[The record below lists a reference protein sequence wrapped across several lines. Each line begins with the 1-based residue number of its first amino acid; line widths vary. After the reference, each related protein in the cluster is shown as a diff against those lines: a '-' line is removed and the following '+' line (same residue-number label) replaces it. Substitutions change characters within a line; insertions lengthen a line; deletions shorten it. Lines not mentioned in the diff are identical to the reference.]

1 MQDINFEKIT
11 DLSNIIETRDT
22 IRALFHKIKEN
33 VSVKKN
39 KEKLKYLRSQLN
51 FIKVFSSDSVQGTAG
66 IITLK
71 GLDNVP
77 IVFKISNGVDYA
89 IEHES
94 QVLEDLKDI
103 ELFCPHF
110 MSKYESME
118 LPISSLFFK
127 DPDPEK
133 GFMEE
138 NSDYF
143 VTSVLFTEYISRYS
157 YYHYLMT
164 GNKPIINSL
173 IMQILC
179 ALHVS
184 QTHSKLTHYDLHLD
198 NILIRNCDENTIH
211 IYDLDD
217 KNSILVPTYG
227 NVPVLIDMGSSYSK
241 STDKLVTSIEHYHH
255 GLQSCI
261 FDKFNDL
268 HHLLLSTLS
277 CLTEEEEEEDNYY
290 NNVYYKLMC
299 LFSPIPL
306 WRNKGW
312 KILDYDLVDALMYYL
327 LENCEFVSNK
337 DKRYAFKDYFEDVI
351 ESINAVV
358 SLPFSEYTKEE
369 IDLKLPKLWDSLF
382 DHIYKIINFTSITN
396 ESECIYIIKEIA
408 SAYLNFKHNDIPMNR
423 CIELTK
429 NKLSIVLDSDEMK
442 MLNIREMISIFSE
455 IAPYLGGFYNIF
467 LNKNMGVVN
476 NAYKIL
482 EDTYNIKGVESVIN
496 YLRKQIPCNLDLVA
510 DREYIVYHFDSVRK
524 VHKKKNIIFSEKE
537 CEIYN
542 SLTNNDKSKYFKAK
556 MI

>member
-1 MQDINFEKIT
+1 MQDTDFEKTT
-11 DLSNIIETRDT
+11 DFDNILETRET
-22 IRALFHKIKEN
+22 IRALFHKIKET
-33 VSVKKN
+33 VSSKKN
-39 KEKLKYLRSQLN
+39 KDKLKYLRTQLN
-51 FIKVFSSDSVQGTAG
+51 FVRVFSSDSVQGTAG

-71 GLDNVP
+71 GIDSVP

-110 MSKYESME
+110 MSKYESMD

-143 VTSVLFTEYISRYS
+143 VTSVLFTEYISKYS

-164 GNKPIINSL
+164 GNKTVINSL
-173 IMQILC
+173 ILQILC
-179 ALHVS
+179 ALHMS

-198 NILIRNCDENTIH
+198 NILIRSCDENTIH

-217 KNSILVPTYG
+217 KHTILVPTYG

-268 HHLLLSTLS
+268 HHLLLATFS
-277 CLTEEEEEEDNYY
+277 CLSEEEKEGEDYY

-327 LENCEFVSNK
+327 LENCEFVTNK
-337 DKRYAFKDYFEDVI
+337 DKKYAFKDYFEDVI

-358 SLPFSEYTKEE
+358 TIPFSNYTKEE
-369 IDLKLPKLWDSLF
+369 IDLKLPRLWDALF

-408 SAYLNFKHNDIPMNR
+408 SAYLNFKHNDVPMNR

-455 IAPYLGGFYNIF
+455 IAPYLSGFYNIF
-467 LNKNMGVVN
+467 LNKNMTIVN
-476 NAYKIL
+476 NAYTIL
-482 EDTYNIKGVESVIN
+482 EDGYNIKGVESVIE
-496 YLRKQIPCNLDLVA
+496 YLKKQIPCSLDVVSNK
-510 DREYIVYHFDSVRK
+510 EYTVYYFDGVNK
-524 VHKKKNIIFSEKE
+524 IQKKKILTFSEKE

-542 SLTNNDKSKYFKAK
+542 SLTNNQKSKYFKTK

>member
-1 MQDINFEKIT
+1 MQGIDFEKIT
-11 DLSNIIETRDT
+11 VFDNILETRET

-33 VSVKKN
+33 VSSKKN
-39 KEKLKYLRSQLN
+39 KDKLRYLRSQLN
-51 FIKVFSSDSVQGTAG
+51 FVKLFSSDSVQGTAG
-66 IITLK
+66 IVTLK
-71 GLDNVP
+71 GLDTVP

-103 ELFCPHF
+103 EFFCPHF
-110 MSKYESME
+110 MSKYETMD
-118 LPISSLFFK
+118 LPISSVFFK

-143 VTSVLFTEYISRYS
+143 ITSVLFTEYISKYT

-164 GNKPIINSL
+164 GNKTIINSL
-173 IMQILC
+173 ILQILC

-198 NILIRNCDENTIH
+198 NILIRSCDENTIH

-227 NVPVLIDMGSSYSK
+227 NIPVLIDMGSSYSK
-241 STDKLVTSIEHYHH
+241 SSSNLITSIEHYHH

-268 HHLLLSTLS
+268 HHLLLATLS
-277 CLTEEEEEEDNYY
+277 CLTEKEKEGDEYY
-290 NNVYYKLMC
+290 NNVYYKLMS

-337 DKRYAFKDYFEDVI
+337 DKKYAFKDYFEDII

-358 SLPFSEYTKEE
+358 SIPFTSYTKDE
-369 IDLKLPKLWDSLF
+369 IDLKLPRLWDSLF
-382 DHIYKIINFTSITN
+382 EHIYKIINFTSITN
-396 ESECIYIIKEIA
+396 ESECVYIIKEVA
-408 SAYLNFKHNDIPMNR
+408 SAYLNFKNNDIPMNR

-455 IAPYLGGFYNIF
+455 ISPYLGAFYNIF
-467 LNKNMGVVN
+467 LNKNMSVVN
-476 NAYKIL
+476 NAYSIL
-482 EDTYNIKGVESVIN
+482 EEGYNIKGVENIIN
-496 YLRKQIPCNLDLVA
+496 FLKKQIPCNLDVIPNN
-510 DREYIVYHFDSVRK
+510 DYTIYYFDSVNK
-524 VHKKKNIIFSEKE
+524 VEKKTNISFTEKE
-537 CEIYN
+537 CEKYN
-542 SLTNNDKSKYFKAK
+542 SLANNEKSNYFKAK